1 MTTTSEKL
9 RSTCNNCAL
18 SKVRCNK
25 KKPVCQRCET
35 HKLPCVYGPSQ
46 RRGKPLSTAQHQ
58 SVQYPWTNN
67 SDPFDMMNPISLF
80 SNPMSSASSFTPDLW
95 PTYSPPSLDT
105 SGSSGEDS
113 SVLIMSDINTNTNT
127 TKATLEHN
135 PNPSVRLTFAP
146 LDSPCVGE
154 TCASTVFCTLGT
166 LCQMGAVCNSDMGA
180 EHISSGIIL
189 KTNRLAIQRLQELL
203 RKGCEH
209 CVRQTNLAFLLS
221 TALSKIIAWY
231 RAVFDG
237 MADPSAVMIPTG
249 REPVSMTPIT
259 VGDFQLD
266 PGAQTRMKAQLLLCE
281 LQNVGPILSLVA
293 QRNSKIEEAA
303 EVHTS
308 MENYLRSSLD
318 QLTTEVN
325 RIVVLS

>member
-1 MTTTSEKL
+1 M
-9 RSTCNNCAL
+9 
-18 SKVRCNK
+18 
-25 KKPVCQRCET
+25 
-35 HKLPCVYGPSQ
+35 
-46 RRGKPLSTAQHQ
+46 
-58 SVQYPWTNN
+58 
-67 SDPFDMMNPISLF
+67 
-80 SNPMSSASSFTPDLW
+80 
-95 PTYSPPSLDT
+95 
-105 SGSSGEDS
+105 
-113 SVLIMSDINTNTNT
+113 
-127 TKATLEHN
+127 
-135 PNPSVRLTFAP
+135 
-146 LDSPCVGE
+146 
-154 TCASTVFCTLGT
+154 GT
-166 LCQMGAVCNSDMGA
+166 VCNSDMGA

-209 CVRQTNLAFLLS
+209 CSRQTNLAFLLS
-221 TALSKIIAWY
+221 IALSKIIAWY

-281 LQNVGPILSLVA
+281 LQNVGPILNLVA
-293 QRNSKIEEAA
+293 QRNSKIEEAV
-303 EVHTS
+303 EVHAS

-325 RIVVLS
+325 GIVVLS